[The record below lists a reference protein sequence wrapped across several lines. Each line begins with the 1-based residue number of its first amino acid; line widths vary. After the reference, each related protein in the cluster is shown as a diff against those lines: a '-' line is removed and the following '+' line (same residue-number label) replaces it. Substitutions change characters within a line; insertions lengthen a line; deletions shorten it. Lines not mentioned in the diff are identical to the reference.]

1 MAEQPNKE
9 QPDKP
14 VPVPPE
20 NPPDNIIPAT
30 EPETIT
36 PIQAVDNMEVHHHS
50 HGSHGKKTWKSYF
63 WEFLMLFLAVFCG
76 FLAEY
81 QLEHTIEHQREKKYI
96 QSLNSDLEA
105 DISRLSAIIELRNDR
120 ALMLDS
126 FSHLLNSKE
135 ALSQSND
142 LYYYNSFATRGV
154 AFRFTP
160 VDGTMQQLKNA
171 GNLRL
176 VRKSLVSDS
185 ITSYDVAVRA
195 FMWGT
200 GDEEEMMGTYRNIAE
215 GVFDGVVLDSM
226 RDEDNNVNRLANN
239 PTLRLTEDSKFR
251 LNYRIHMLIV
261 FNKTMRKE
269 ARKLLAKA
277 HRLSEVLKKEYHL
290 D

>member
-1 MAEQPNKE
+1 
-9 QPDKP
+9 
-14 VPVPPE
+14 
-20 NPPDNIIPAT
+20 
-30 EPETIT
+30 
-36 PIQAVDNMEVHHHS
+36 
-50 HGSHGKKTWKSYF
+50 
-63 WEFLMLFLAVFCG
+63 MLFLAVFCG

-81 QLEHTIEHQREKKYI
+81 KLEHTIEHQREKKYI
-96 QSLNSDLEA
+96 QSLHSDLEA
-105 DISRLSAIIELRNDR
+105 DISRLKVIIQLRNER

-126 FSHLLNSKE
+126 FSRLLNSKE
-135 ALSQSND
+135 VLAHSND

-160 VDGTMQQLKNA
+160 VDGTMQQLKNG

-176 VRKSLVSDS
+176 VQNSSTSDS
-185 ITSYDVAVRA
+185 IVSYDVVVRA
-195 FMWGT
+195 LMWGT
-200 GDEEEMMGTYRNIAE
+200 QDEENMMTTYRNIAE

-226 RDEDNNVNRLANN
+226 RDDDNNVYRLDHN
-239 PTLRLTEDSKFR
+239 PPVRLNDDARFR

-277 HRLSEVLKKEYHL
+277 QRLSELLKQEYHL

>member
-1 MAEQPNKE
+1 MADQINDQQSGKPEQ
-9 QPDKP
+9 
-14 VPVPPE
+14 VPPE
-20 NPPDNIIPAT
+20 NTPEKTVPAT
-30 EPETIT
+30 IP
-36 PIQAVDNMEVHHHS
+36 PIQPTETMEVHHHS

-105 DISRLSAIIELRNDR
+105 DISRLTSIVELRNNR

-126 FSHLLNSKE
+126 FSHLLNSQE
-135 ALSQSND
+135 ALSHSND

-160 VDGTMQQLKNA
+160 VDGTMQQLKNG

-185 ITSYDVAVRA
+185 ITSYDVSVRA

-200 GDEEEMMGTYRNIAE
+200 GDEEEMMGNYRNIAE

-226 RDEDNNVNRLANN
+226 RDEDNNVNQLTTN
-239 PTLRLTEDSKFR
+239 PSLRLTEDSKFR
-251 LNYRIHMLIV
+251 LNYRIHMLTV

-269 ARKLLAKA
+269 ARKLLDKA
-277 HRLSEVLKKEYHL
+277 QRLSELLKKEYHL

>member
-1 MAEQPNKE
+1 MPDHSNEQQSDKPAPVTPENL
-9 QPDKP
+9 PDK
-14 VPVPPE
+14 
-20 NPPDNIIPAT
+20 IIPET
-30 EPETIT
+30 EPGTNT
-36 PIQAVDNMEVHHHS
+36 PTQATDNMEVHHHS
-50 HGSHGKKTWKSYF
+50 HAGHGKKNWKSYF

-96 QSLNSDLEA
+96 QSLNSDLGA
-105 DISRLSAIIELRNDR
+105 DISRLAAIIQLRNDR

-126 FSHLLNSKE
+126 FSHLLNSPE
-135 ALSQSND
+135 ALLHSND

-176 VRKSLVSDS
+176 VSKSLTSDS
-185 ITSYDVAVRA
+185 IISYDVSVRA

-200 GDEEEMMGTYRNIAE
+200 QDEEDMMGNYRNIAE

-226 RDEDNNVNRLANN
+226 RDEDNNVNRLADN
-239 PTLRLTEDSKFR
+239 PGLRLTDESKFR
-251 LNYRIHMLIV
+251 LNYRIHMLTV

-277 HRLSEVLKKEYHL
+277 QRLSELLKKEYHL